1 MIEFIDV
8 KKEYIDPSSKK
19 KTIKALDDV
28 CFTVRKGEFVS
39 LVGPSGAGKS
49 TLIRCL
55 IGEEK
60 PDHGRILVADRDI
73 TELKSD
79 QLPYYRRKIGVIFQ
93 DFKLLLHKTVYENI
107 SFALEVCDV
116 EQNIIDDRVPK
127 ILEMVGLSER
137 QNNYPNELSGGEK
150 QRVSIARALV
160 HFPAIVIAD
169 EPTGNLDPKNTWD
182 VINILQKIN
191 KVGTIVLL
199 ATHDKE
205 IVNTLQKRVVTMQ
218 NGKIICDQR
227 CGRYIEL

>member
-1 MIEFIDV
+1 MIECIDV
-8 KKEYIDPSSKK
+8 SREYKDPNNKK
-19 KTIKALDDV
+19 KTIKALNEV
-28 CFTVRKGEFVS
+28 CLTVKKGEFVS

-49 TLIRCL
+49 TLIRCI

-73 TELKSD
+73 TMLKHE

-107 SFALEVCDV
+107 SFALEVCEV
-116 EQNIIDDRVPK
+116 EQKIINERVPK
-127 ILEMVGLSER
+127 ILEMVGLNER

-160 HFPAIVIAD
+160 HFPALVIAD
-169 EPTGNLDPKNTWD
+169 EPTGNLDPKNTWE

-191 KVGTIVLL
+191 RVGTIVLL
-199 ATHDKE
+199 ATHDKD
-205 IVNTLQKRVVTMQ
+205 IVNTLQKRVVTM
-218 NGKIICDQR
+218 NDGKIVCDQK